1 MAVIRESDGL
11 AVLAIKA
18 MPATPNKGVEG
29 YANYIYEAYDFIY
42 KNYHF
47 DISLAERDLNPNL
60 KVFERKEN
68 AIRIVFDRVFR
79 EAHGHVV
86 VNGPNKFN
94 EYLRA
99 KQMIKDQDLI
109 SIANRIVRDHQNLAQ
124 RLNPILQMHNAPID
138 VKANQ
143 LRDFFNNPNN
153 RGIIEG
159 VVELNLSNLNLRTIP
174 EELNLFIG
182 LENLYLHGNQIR
194 ELPANFLNNAN
205 ALIEL
210 YLQNNQISEL
220 PANFLNNANALTRL
234 LLENNQIRELPVN
247 FLNNA
252 NALICL
258 NLSFNQISELPANFL
273 NNANA
278 LTRLLLEN
286 NQIRELPAN
295 FLNNANALICLN
307 LSFNQISELPANF
320 LNNANA
326 LIWLNLL
333 KNPLKYQKNMYF
345 HRIPLVQN
353 KYRNELYILEHY
365 KFYRFLCLVG
375 NAVKLNQDSF
385 RSGY

>member
-1 MAVIRESDGL
+1 MAVIRENDRL

-47 DISLAERDLNPNL
+47 DICLAERDLDPNL
-60 KVFERKEN
+60 KVFERQEN

-79 EAHGHVV
+79 EAHGHAV

-109 SIANRIVRDHQNLAQ
+109 SIANKIARDHQNLAQ

-143 LRDFFNNPNN
+143 LRDFFNNPDN
-153 RGIIEG
+153 RNEIA
-159 VVELNLSNLNLRTIP
+159 VVRNLDLTNLNLRTIP

-182 LENLYLHGNQIR
+182 LENLDLSGNQIK

-210 YLQNNQISEL
+210 YLQNNQIREL
-220 PANFLNNANALTRL
+220 RANFLNNANALKW
-234 LLENNQIRELPVN
+234 
-247 FLNNA
+247 
-252 NALICL
+252 L

-278 LTRLLLEN
+278 L
-286 NQIRELPAN
+286 RELE
-295 FLNNANALICLN
+295 
-307 LSFNQISELPANF
+307 LSKNQF
-320 LNNANA
+320 
-326 LIWLNLL
+326 
-333 KNPLKYQKNMYF
+333 KYQKNMYF